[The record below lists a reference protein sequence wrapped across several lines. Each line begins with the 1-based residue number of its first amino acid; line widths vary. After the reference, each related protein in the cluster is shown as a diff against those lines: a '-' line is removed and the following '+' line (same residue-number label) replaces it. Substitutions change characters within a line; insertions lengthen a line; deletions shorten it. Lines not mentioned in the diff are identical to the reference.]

1 MAFKRWLYR
10 DGRPHTLAKIL
21 NWGWAR
27 LHAMGISS
35 NWLVTLEV
43 PGRKSGK
50 MVSFPLVMAVINN
63 ERYLVSMLG
72 NEANWVQNI
81 KAAGGKA
88 QLIHGVREQVR
99 LDEVSVSLR
108 APIIKAYLQV
118 APGARPHI
126 PVSKD
131 APLAEFEK
139 IAADFPVYQLETIP

>member
-1 MAFKRWLYR
+1 
-10 DGRPHTLAKIL
+10 
-21 NWGWAR
+21 
-27 LHAMGISS
+27 
-35 NWLVTLEV
+35 
-43 PGRKSGK
+43 

-88 QLIHGVREQVR
+88 QLVHGVSEQVR
-99 LDEVSVSLR
+99 LDEVAVSLR

-139 IAADFPVYQLETIP
+139 IAADFPVYRLETIA